1 MTTAPFEADIICAK
15 RHRGTT
21 EVVSFRS
28 ILELTGACDVAS
40 VAKLSRFGCNAAC
53 RADPRGYGW

>member
-21 EVVSFRS
+21 EVVSFPKHSGIDGR
-28 ILELTGACDVAS
+28 V
-40 VAKLSRFGCNAAC
+40 R
-53 RADPRGYGW
+53 RAGRGEARAFWLQCSM